1 MARKCKVKVE
11 AGLWRRGRWLLG
23 VVLIFLC
30 VACQPRFQPTRPAAP
45 PPPPPPAPKPAP
57 QLPTFFVSVGRLN
70 LRAGPGMDFPKL
82 HVLERN
88 EEVEKVGE
96 MEDWFQVRVKKD
108 GTLGWVASRYL
119 SSKPVTA
126 PLEPPTAEPA
136 AREPPAAAKP
146 PVPGAPRPPRPDTVT
161 PRAPKPA
168 EAAEPPVVKPPPAEP
183 TPVIEPVPAKPAPP
197 KEEPPAPPSEPP
209 AEKPS
214 RIRIM

>member
-82 HVLERN
+82 RVLERN

-126 PLEPPTAEPA
+126 PLEPMAP
-136 AREPPAAAKP
+136 EPPAAAKP